1 MKRRSK
7 HILDILNSIPKNKP
21 IIVEWID
28 ASTSNIEKKDV
39 PLPNYYVETRRRT
52 VGTFLCL
59 QKSKF
64 NNQLHLILELDYI
77 DDIGFKIISIP
88 ICLIYNIIVDNY
100 EHKRSL

>member
-1 MKRRSK
+1 MKKRSK
-7 HILDILNSIPKNKP
+7 DILEILNSIPKNKP
-21 IIVEWID
+21 IIVEWLD
-28 ASTSNIEKKDV
+28 ASTSNIEKRDL

-52 VGTFLCL
+52 TGIFLCL

-88 ICLIYNIIVDNY
+88 ISLIYNIIVDNY
-100 EHKRSL
+100 EYNRSL